1 MEHSSDRISAGQA
14 LAEIEHA
21 LNRIEPNR
29 RDVVAADRLKW
40 VRQARRIRG
49 RIDALAGL
57 LTAEADQAQASVQ
70 VAGTPL
76 DAWLGTGE
84 TLTRREASGAV
95 YQARALAAHHSVGQA
110 ASQGQIGT
118 GQARAIG
125 KVLTG
130 LAPQLDATQQQA
142 AESAMLT
149 LATHMDADQLARSAG
164 RVLAQVKPEV
174 TLADDVTR
182 RQREVEAAHQER
194 SLRFFSEGASIR
206 FDGSLPRLE
215 GERWI
220 ALLNA
225 RAEARR
231 RTALEARDRLAEAT
245 TSEQRRADAF
255 IDLLNAA
262 ANATPEPGTGT
273 ARVIVKLDYQHLHDE
288 AAAAGLIGLDQELSA
303 GELRRVCC
311 DAEIIPMVLGG
322 ASQPLDVGRASRL
335 VTAAIRSALTV
346 RDGGCAFPGC
356 DVRPELCE
364 AHHIDPWWTG
374 ASTCVANLAGCR
386 YAHLHLDHG
395 RIGVRRIQSC
405 SLYDLAMALI
415 GFWSYVHAD
424 DDTDMGRITLLAH
437 DIVSDYEALTG
448 EKIELFLDSD
458 QVHWGDKWRAEVDD
472 ALSNVAFF
480 IAVITPRYFL
490 SVECRREFQFFLERA
505 RSLGIQE
512 LVMSLRYID
521 SPRLT
526 DPAEDDPIVLAVN
539 EFHWEDWVPYRMEER
554 TSKEYRTAVDKLARE
569 LVRRV
574 AEVESTDLVATVE
587 ELEANPEGEGDP
599 GFLDRVAGMEE
610 ALPELNETMASLTA
624 AVQDIGTFITAGTAD
639 IQRGEQ
645 QGKGFAAR
653 LTVARRVGSQ
663 LADPVN
669 RIESLSQTFL
679 SKVSLIDSGLRVML
693 PKLPE
698 EVAEGSADRADVCEF
713 LQTIREFSEA
723 SSSGLDSGL
732 SMAQS
737 TRELEG
743 LSKDLRPP
751 LRRLSIAMT
760 SMSEARSIFDG
771 WLDLINSLPIECV
784 PA

>member
-1 MEHSSDRISAGQA
+1 
-14 LAEIEHA
+14 
-21 LNRIEPNR
+21 
-29 RDVVAADRLKW
+29 
-40 VRQARRIRG
+40 
-49 RIDALAGL
+49 
-57 LTAEADQAQASVQ
+57 
-70 VAGTPL
+70 
-76 DAWLGTGE
+76 
-84 TLTRREASGAV
+84 
-95 YQARALAAHHSVGQA
+95 
-110 ASQGQIGT
+110 
-118 GQARAIG
+118 
-125 KVLTG
+125 
-130 LAPQLDATQQQA
+130 
-142 AESAMLT
+142 
-149 LATHMDADQLARSAG
+149 
-164 RVLAQVKPEV
+164 
-174 TLADDVTR
+174 
-182 RQREVEAAHQER
+182 
-194 SLRFFSEGASIR
+194 
-206 FDGSLPRLE
+206 
-215 GERWI
+215 
-220 ALLNA
+220 
-225 RAEARR
+225 
-231 RTALEARDRLAEAT
+231 
-245 TSEQRRADAF
+245 
-255 IDLLNAA
+255 
-262 ANATPEPGTGT
+262 
-273 ARVIVKLDYQHLHDE
+273 
-288 AAAAGLIGLDQELSA
+288 
-303 GELRRVCC
+303 
-311 DAEIIPMVLGG
+311 
-322 ASQPLDVGRASRL
+322 
-335 VTAAIRSALTV
+335 
-346 RDGGCAFPGC
+346 
-356 DVRPELCE
+356 
-364 AHHIDPWWTG
+364 
-374 ASTCVANLAGCR
+374 
-386 YAHLHLDHG
+386 
-395 RIGVRRIQSC
+395 
-405 SLYDLAMALI
+405 
-415 GFWSYVHAD
+415 
-424 DDTDMGRITLLAH
+424 
-437 DIVSDYEALTG
+437 
-448 EKIELFLDSD
+448 
-458 QVHWGDKWRAEVDD
+458 
-472 ALSNVAFF
+472 
-480 IAVITPRYFL
+480 
-490 SVECRREFQFFLERA
+490 
-505 RSLGIQE
+505 
-512 LVMSLRYID
+512 MSLRYID

>member
-1 MEHSSDRISAGQA
+1 MEHSRDRISAGQA

-21 LNRIEPNR
+21 LNRIETNR
-29 RDVVAADRLKW
+29 QHVVPADRLEW

-49 RIDALAGL
+49 RIEALTGL
-57 LTAEADQAQASVQ
+57 LTAEADHAQASLQ

-95 YQARALAAHHSVGQA
+95 YQARALAEHHSVGQA

-149 LATHMDADQLARSAG
+149 LARHMDADQLARSAG

-174 TLADDVTR
+174 TLADEVTR
-182 RQREVEAAHQER
+182 RQREVEAAHQQR

-215 GERWI
+215 GEKWI

-303 GELRRVCC
+303 GELRQVCC

-322 ASQPLDVGRASRL
+322 ASQPLDVGRANRL

-374 ASTCVANLAGCR
+374 ASTCVANLVLLCHHHHGLVEPAKD
-386 YAHLHLDHG
+386 AHRDQWQAIIARDGLPDFLPPARLDPKRAAIRH
-395 RIGVRRIQSC
+395 RR
-405 SLYDLAMALI
+405 L
-415 GFWSYVHAD
+415 GG
-424 DDTDMGRITLLAH
+424 TGRITEGGPPESESPPKSGGT
-437 DIVSDYEALTG
+437 VDYPP
-448 EKIELFLDSD
+448 
-458 QVHWGDKWRAEVDD
+458 QQ
-472 ALSNVAFF
+472 
-480 IAVITPRYFL
+480 PRRPGYPG
-490 SVECRREFQFFLERA
+490 SPPRRERPPEHTSNPLPHPH
-505 RSLGIQE
+505 RSP
-512 LVMSLRYID
+512 ID
-521 SPRLT
+521 WP
-526 DPAEDDPIVLAVN
+526 
-539 EFHWEDWVPYRMEER
+539 F
-554 TSKEYRTAVDKLARE
+554 
-569 LVRRV
+569 
-574 AEVESTDLVATVE
+574 
-587 ELEANPEGEGDP
+587 EA
-599 GFLDRVAGMEE
+599 
-610 ALPELNETMASLTA
+610 
-624 AVQDIGTFITAGTAD
+624 
-639 IQRGEQ
+639 
-645 QGKGFAAR
+645 
-653 LTVARRVGSQ
+653 GSQ
-663 LADPVN
+663 LC
-669 RIESLSQTFL
+669 
-679 SKVSLIDSGLRVML
+679 DSGRRERGALR
-693 PKLPE
+693 
-698 EVAEGSADRADVCEF
+698 G
-713 LQTIREFSEA
+713 
-723 SSSGLDSGL
+723 
-732 SMAQS
+732 
-737 TRELEG
+737 
-743 LSKDLRPP
+743 
-751 LRRLSIAMT
+751 
-760 SMSEARSIFDG
+760 
-771 WLDLINSLPIECV
+771 
-784 PA
+784 